1 LSNTYIKNI
10 LEHALKKKVYQGV
23 LLSWQTKINITTE
36 NFPEKELK
44 QLKGML
50 IQILRTFS

>member
-1 LSNTYIKNI
+1 M
-10 LEHALKKKVYQGV
+10 EHALKKKVYQGV